1 MLMLALTAAT
11 KSIELL
17 RAMKDL
23 DKQYSQ
29 AELKAKAAELLS
41 NLADVKVAL
50 VDAPDQIA
58 EKERE
63 IVKLRSAFQLRQE
76 TDNFSFDKDEQ
87 GRPIG
92 WPYCYRCEQIDGVM
106 IKVHQGGGRDMV
118 CPQCKRTYGSME
130 YRPY

>member
-1 MLMLALTAAT
+1 MDLMLAFTAAT

-29 AELKAKAAELLS
+29 AELKAKAAEPLS

-50 VDAPDQIA
+50 IDARDQIA
-58 EKERE
+58 EKDCQVET
-63 IVKLRSAFQLRQE
+63 AFQLRQE
-76 TDNFSFDKDEQ
+76 TDNFSFDKDE
-87 GRPIG
+87 RVALLI
-92 WPYCYRCEQIDGVM
+92 CLIVTAAEQIDGVM